1 MFRRLARGGV
11 ALGIIAAMLGLL
23 APAASAQSAWSYY
36 SYVTAANGTFGTA
49 TSSTYQ
55 AVATMNFAGTAS
67 VDYYIWGMQ
76 LTYPYTFDMSFYSG
90 QNGTGT
96 LVQQDTGLTMGYS
109 SNSASDGST
118 HDTVHTASSFGSV
131 VFESTTA
138 SGTAIFLLSFGP
150 SASGACNSS
159 NVPFTTACGGGSG
172 ALSSSVTFADPATVP
187 AAPTGLTAAPGD
199 ASASL
204 SWTASSGATSYTL
217 LQSMSS
223 GGTYSAVASGLAGT
237 TYTVTG
243 LTNGTTYYY
252 EVEAVN
258 SAGTSSPSSS
268 ASVTPSAAASP
279 PAAPTGLTAAPGD
292 GSASLSWT
300 ASSGASSYTVLQSTS
315 SGGTY
320 SAVAS
325 GLTGTTY
332 TVTGL
337 TNGTTYYY
345 EVEAVNSAGTSAPS
359 SSASVTPS
367 APASPPATPGGLT
380 ATGGSGQ
387 VSLSWSTVTGAVY
400 YGILRGSGPGGPF
413 ALIASPA
420 GTTYTDTGLQSTTT
434 YYYEVEAVN
443 SAGSSSPSAAVSA
456 TTLTATLVVASFQ
469 IPSLADAG
477 LWGAIGALFGDMWPP
492 IVLALA
498 LMLFAGLAGGFISV
512 VTRGADRMRGL

>member
-258 SAGTSSPSSS
+258 SAGTS
-268 ASVTPSAAASP
+268 
-279 PAAPTGLTAAPGD
+279 
-292 GSASLSWT
+292 
-300 ASSGASSYTVLQSTS
+300 
-315 SGGTY
+315 
-320 SAVAS
+320 
-325 GLTGTTY
+325 
-332 TVTGL
+332 
-337 TNGTTYYY
+337 
-345 EVEAVNSAGTSAPS
+345 APS